1 MSQQSTGEKT
11 EQPTPKRLRDAR
23 LKGQVARSQEMVTTI
38 SLLAIIVCIW
48 FSWSAM
54 YTRLIMLFDRV
65 ATYAA
70 DDFDHH
76 LPAALYEGAWGFAML
91 LLPILA
97 TVILAGIFANFIQVG
112 ALVSAEA
119 VKPKGE
125 RINPGAGARR
135 IFSRKQ
141 AVELLKTSLKIVVL
155 TALLYLVIRNAISPY
170 LNSLAC
176 GLRCQTAITVVAVR
190 QILVYTALAF
200 CAVAVADFAYQRK
213 AHLKS
218 LMMTRDEV
226 KREFKEM
233 EGDPLIKGK
242 RRQLA
247 QEMAMED
254 RGQAAQ
260 RATAIIVNPTHLA
273 VAIYYSLEKAPVPT
287 VTAKGRNQEAHLMMG
302 LAEEAGVPIFRNV
315 TLARAL
321 YADAELMQPIPE
333 EMFDAVAEVLAWVA
347 DNKDKLYSGRL
358 PHGVIDMDDLRRK
371 RDQDSS

>member
-1 MSQQSTGEKT
+1 VSQPSTGEKT

-38 SLLAIIVCIW
+38 SLIALIVCLW
-48 FSWSAM
+48 FNWSAM
-54 YTRLIMLFDRV
+54 YGRLIMLFDRV
-65 ATYAA
+65 AAYAA
-70 DDFDHH
+70 DDFGHH
-76 LPAALYEGAWGFAML
+76 SAAALYEAAWAFGML
-91 LLPILA
+91 LLPILVV
-97 TVILAGIFANFIQVG
+97 VILAGLLANFVQVG
-112 ALVSAEA
+112 ALMSVEA
-119 VKPKGE
+119 IKPKGE

-141 AVELLKTSLKIVVL
+141 AVELLKTSLKIVIL
-155 TALLYLVIRNAISPY
+155 TSLLYVVIRNAINPY
-170 LNSLAC
+170 VSSLEC
-176 GLRCQTAITVVAVR
+176 GLRCQASITISVLG
-190 QILVYTALAF
+190 QIIVYTALAF
-200 CAVAVADFAYQRK
+200 IAVAVADFAYQRR

-226 KREFKEM
+226 KREYKEM

-242 RRQLA
+242 RRQIA

-260 RATAIIVNPTHLA
+260 RATAIIINPTHLA
-273 VAIYYSLEKAPVPT
+273 VAIYYSVEKAPVPT
-287 VTAKGRNQEAHLMMG
+287 VTAKGRNREAHLMMG
-302 LAEEAGVPIFRNV
+302 LAEEAGVPIFRNI

-347 DNKDKLYSGRL
+347 DHKDSLYTGRL
-358 PHGVIDMDDLRRK
+358 AHGVIDMDDLRRK
-371 RDQDSS
+371 REQDSS